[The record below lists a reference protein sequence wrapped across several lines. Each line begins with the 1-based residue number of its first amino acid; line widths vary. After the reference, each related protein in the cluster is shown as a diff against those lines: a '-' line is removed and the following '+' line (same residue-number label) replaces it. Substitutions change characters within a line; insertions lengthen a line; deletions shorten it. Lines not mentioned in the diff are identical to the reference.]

1 MNIKVRATIE
11 GVSYAPEE
19 LLHFSDTIRKDP
31 EKPEWIRS
39 VYSFIADWLSD
50 SPDIIQYSSGT
61 TGKSKKIILSKQAME
76 ASAIATCRFLDLRAG
91 QAALLC
97 LPVDYI
103 AGKMMVVRALTCG
116 LDLLMEAPSGIP
128 DLRPG
133 KAAFTALVPLQVAN
147 LLQSGKEASLPEKVI
162 IGGAEIPRELERRIR
177 ELPGE
182 IYATYGMA
190 ETCSHVALQ
199 RLNGPEHREDFQALP
214 GITLEQD
221 ERECLVIMAP
231 YLSHPVHTNDLV
243 AFTSPGTFIWRGR
256 YDNLINSGGIKLVP
270 EEIESRIREI
280 TGCECAVIGIP
291 DLHLGQQA
299 VVFLES
305 REPSLSN
312 DFEQGIRTAFPH
324 PVKPARV
331 VLVPGLPRNASMK
344 IDRPG
349 LLEKLPR

>member
-1 MNIKVRATIE
+1 MNINRRAAIE
-11 GVSYAPEE
+11 GVSYVPEK
-19 LLHFSDTIRKDP
+19 LMHFSDTLRKDP

-61 TGKSKKIILSKQAME
+61 TGKSKKIVLSKKAIE
-76 ASAIATCRFLDLRAG
+76 ASAIATCRFLHLREG

-116 LDLLMEAPSGIP
+116 LNLLLEAPSGNP

-147 LLQSGKEASLPEKVI
+147 LLQSGKGASLPEKVI
-162 IGGAEIPRELERRIR
+162 IGGAEIPRELELRIR
-177 ELPGE
+177 ELPGA

-199 RLNGPEHREDFQALP
+199 QVNGPERHEDFQALP
-214 GITLEQD
+214 GITLDHD
-221 ERECLVIMAP
+221 ERGCLVISAP
-231 YLSHPVHTNDLV
+231 YLPQPVHTNDLV
-243 AFTSPGTFIWRGR
+243 TFTGTGSFIWRGR

-270 EEIESRIREI
+270 EEFESRIREI
-280 TGCECAVIGIP
+280 TGCECAVLGIP
-291 DLHLGQQA
+291 DPNLGQQA

-305 REPSLSN
+305 MEPSRSQEI
-312 DFEQGIRTAFPH
+312 EQHIRTAFPP

-331 VLVPGLPRNASMK
+331 VWIPVFPRNASMK
-344 IDRPG
+344 IDRQE